1 MGAAIV
7 SRKQKSQT
15 RSGGIRIRPGGYRGH
30 SHLSGEV
37 RTEASRLGVGEVGG
51 RAQTLNSLGKH
62 LLLEYYECDV
72 NSINDVTR
80 VEQNLNDA
88 AEACGA
94 TIIKSVFHG
103 FNPIGVSGVVV
114 ISESHLAIHTW
125 PEHGFAAVDVFT
137 CGDTVDPHV
146 AHALLKER
154 FGAQKV
160 KIMEVKRGNLRKPS
174 KVVKV
179 VGDRATAG

>member
-1 MGAAIV
+1 MGK
-7 SRKQKSQT
+7 RMQHKTQQE
-15 RSGGIRIRPGGYRGH
+15 RPGDIRVRPGGFRGF

-62 LLLEYYECDV
+62 LLLEYYDCDV

-125 PEHGFAAVDVFT
+125 PEHGFAAVDIFT

-160 KIMEVKRGNLRKPS
+160 KIMEVKRGNLRAPKT

-179 VGDRATAG
+179 VGERATAG

>member
-1 MGAAIV
+1 M
-7 SRKQKSQT
+7 R
-15 RSGGIRIRPGGYRGH
+15 RPGGSRGF

-37 RTEASRLGVGEVGG
+37 RYLGVVAVPGVGEVGG
-51 RAQTLNSLGKH
+51 RAFELNNLGKH
-62 LLLEYYECDV
+62 LLLEYYDCDV
-72 NSINDVTR
+72 DAINDVTS
-80 VEQNLNDA
+80 VEKNLNDA

-125 PEHGFAAVDVFT
+125 PEHGFAAVDIFT

-160 KIMEVKRGNLRKPS
+160 KIMEVKRGNLRLPKS
-174 KVVKV
+174 RILKVVAEA
-179 VGDRATAG
+179 RATVG

>member
-1 MGAAIV
+1 M
-7 SRKQKSQT
+7 S
-15 RSGGIRIRPGGYRGH
+15 
-30 SHLSGEV
+30 
-37 RTEASRLGVGEVGG
+37 
-51 RAQTLNSLGKH
+51 NSLGKH
-62 LLLEYYECDV
+62 LLLEYHDCDTD
-72 NSINDVTR
+72 SINDVAR
-80 VEQNLNDA
+80 VEQALLDA
-88 AEACGA
+88 AESCGA

-160 KIMEVKRGNLRKPS
+160 KILEVKRGNLRLPKNRIL
-174 KVVKV
+174 KVVSEQT
-179 VGDRATAG
+179 RATVNAG

>member
-1 MGAAIV
+1 M
-7 SRKQKSQT
+7 
-15 RSGGIRIRPGGYRGH
+15 
-30 SHLSGEV
+30 
-37 RTEASRLGVGEVGG
+37 
-51 RAQTLNSLGKH
+51 NNLGKH
-62 LLLEYYECDV
+62 LLLEYYDCDPS
-72 NSINDVTR
+72 SINDVSV
-80 VEQNLNDA
+80 VEKNMNDA

-125 PEHGFAAVDVFT
+125 PEYGFAAVDIFT

-160 KIMEVKRGNLRKPS
+160 KIMEVKRGVLRLPDGQIL
-174 KVVKV
+174 KVHAN
-179 VGDRATAG
+179 DRMTAS

>member
-1 MGAAIV
+1 MSKRMEHKTQQERPGD
-7 SRKQKSQT
+7 
-15 RSGGIRIRPGGYRGH
+15 IRVRPGGFRGF

-94 TIIKSVFHG
+94 TIIKSEWEERQSDMVG
-103 FNPIGVSGVVV
+103 SGMGDSANIKSPFNIGRKSLTLNVQ
-114 ISESHLAIHTW
+114 HLT
-125 PEHGFAAVDVFT
+125 F
-137 CGDTVDPHV
+137 
-146 AHALLKER
+146 K
-154 FGAQKV
+154 
-160 KIMEVKRGNLRKPS
+160 
-174 KVVKV
+174 
-179 VGDRATAG
+179 

>member
-1 MGAAIV
+1 
-7 SRKQKSQT
+7 
-15 RSGGIRIRPGGYRGH
+15 
-30 SHLSGEV
+30 
-37 RTEASRLGVGEVGG
+37 
-51 RAQTLNSLGKH
+51 LNNLGKH
-62 LLLEYYECDV
+62 LLLEYYDCDPS
-72 NSINDVTR
+72 SINDVSV
-80 VEQNLNDA
+80 VEKNMNDA

-125 PEHGFAAVDVFT
+125 PEYGFAAVDIFT

-160 KIMEVKRGNLRKPS
+160 KIMEVKRGVLRLPDGQIL
-174 KVVKV
+174 KVHAN
-179 VGDRATAG
+179 DRMTAS